1 MWLWETG
8 NDCRKE
14 LKWEELTWWDRRQRR
29 YFFIQDA
36 VQFKVR
42 KSVWE
47 SSFVPFTIDRKWICV
62 FVSILLTS
70 GFVLSTEDVVRED
83 VVREEDPVQ
92 EGELQNDVEIEVG
105 LWDPEVSNDPLN
117 IDQADGTTLDVSE
130 SILSAR
136 SYGVRPVKGYV
147 SPYQTA
153 PGTYTRES
161 YGGPRY
167 PAQGYNRHSIY
178 ADYLGSPSYA
188 SYSKQCLR
196 SYGQTP
202 RLTSQNLRDAFN
214 YATYSMQQY
223 TASERQSYSSGNYLN
238 ATMYS
243 SAARQ
248 QVGVYRPSSAPV
260 SPVYQK
266 EKEALFNEY
275 ASKFLMK
282 K

>member
-1 MWLWETG
+1 M
-8 NDCRKE
+8 
-14 LKWEELTWWDRRQRR
+14 
-29 YFFIQDA
+29 
-36 VQFKVR
+36 
-42 KSVWE
+42 
-47 SSFVPFTIDRKWICV
+47 
-62 FVSILLTS
+62 TS
-70 GFVLSTEDVVRED
+70 GFVLATDDPNHKEGTVGTDD
-83 VVREEDPVQ
+83 PTHEEGRV
-92 EGELQNDVEIEVG
+92 EELQNDEIEVG
-105 LWDPEVSNDPLN
+105 LWDPEVSNDPLD
-117 IDQADGTTLDVSE
+117 IEQSDQGDGTTLDVSE
-130 SILSAR
+130 SIISAR
-136 SYGVRPVKGYV
+136 SYGTRPVKGYV

-214 YATYSMQQY
+214 YASYSMQQY
-223 TASERQSYSSGNYLN
+223 TTNEKKAYSSGNYLN

-248 QVGVYRPSSAPV
+248 QVGVYRPSSVPT

-275 ASKFLMK
+275 ASKFLMQK
-282 K
+282 